1 MTKVIQEIDK
11 KIYSE
16 DTCFIP
22 TMGSLHSG
30 HLSLIEHAKQM
41 SHSKTVVSIFVNR
54 KQFNDSQDFHNYP
67 IDIDKDIRLLEKLDV
82 DYVFIPDESY
92 IYPNKKIQ
100 EINSGPIGIQY
111 DGKFREGHFDG
122 VLTVVNRLFKL
133 VNPSAAVFG
142 KKDAQQLFLIKEMIK
157 KFKMNIQIY
166 EGKLI
171 REKNGL
177 AMSSRNLLLTDQA
190 KEKASNIYKILL
202 NTKNFYQDCK
212 SISQSIIYGKSLY
225 EQLDIEYDYLDV
237 VDVSSFSA
245 PDKNSKKLLLITAGY
260 IENIRLIDNLEILK

>member
-1 MTKVIQEIDK
+1 
-11 KIYSE
+11 
-16 DTCFIP
+16 
-22 TMGSLHSG
+22 
-30 HLSLIEHAKQM
+30 
-41 SHSKTVVSIFVNR
+41 
-54 KQFNDSQDFHNYP
+54 
-67 IDIDKDIRLLEKLDV
+67 
-82 DYVFIPDESY
+82 
-92 IYPNKKIQ
+92 
-100 EINSGPIGIQY
+100 
-111 DGKFREGHFDG
+111 
-122 VLTVVNRLFKL
+122 
-133 VNPSAAVFG
+133 
-142 KKDAQQLFLIKEMIK
+142 MIK